1 MGWIP
6 FAAEKNTIT
15 SDRALAD
22 CFDRKITLERDMVSV
37 PPLVSTI
44 TDSHFIER
52 DRLGRHLTF
61 MARTITDGWTDD
73 VRGIGVDE
81 ATVLLVDADGSST
94 VLGPGTVSLVRMV
107 PADVLTCARHE
118 PLETGSVTVHV
129 PTRGQTFDLATWSGG
144 PFPRRRS
151 GPTTGR

>member
-44 TDSHFIER
+44 TDSHFTGAR
-52 DRLGRHLTF
+52 SPGQAPHLHGPDDHRRVDR
-61 MARTITDGWTDD
+61 
-73 VRGIGVDE
+73 
-81 ATVLLVDADGSST
+81 
-94 VLGPGTVSLVRMV
+94 
-107 PADVLTCARHE
+107 
-118 PLETGSVTVHV
+118 
-129 PTRGQTFDLATWSGG
+129 
-144 PFPRRRS
+144 
-151 GPTTGR
+151 